1 MSKKGTG
8 SALAPNT
15 ITRTEAYQRVRSA
28 AAQAFADERASR
40 GQRIADFEQNYGS
53 TTDLDESFVR
63 DMRAMATRAHALA
76 ITLGEKKR
84 YDETATPNKA
94 LLNVARVLSG
104 AIGEIEFFL
113 SQRRATSLFVPPSEK
128 DFLIDT
134 YGGKVNDPST
144 WVGLRAQH
152 VVEQTLAGLTIVD
165 DGDPATTVH
174 ALADAAQKACT
185 HARID
190 KQEGDEY
197 EPDSGKCAACGA
209 DFFEVIDNGARR
221 WVDNDVYNFLSGMF
235 LDDDDQ
241 LTVALPAGHTLDEL
255 IATPQNKRD
264 KLATAWEKQ
273 LDAERDQAA

>member
-76 ITLGEKKR
+76 ITLGDRKSR
-84 YDETATPNKA
+84 HDEAVAPNKA
-94 LLNVARVLSG
+94 MQNVARVLAG
-104 AIGEIEFFL
+104 AIGEVEFFL

-128 DFLIDT
+128 DFLVDT
-134 YGGKVNDPST
+134 YGGRVNDPST
-144 WVGLRAQH
+144 WVGPRAQH

-165 DGDPATTVH
+165 DANPAATVH
-174 ALADAAQKACT
+174 ALAGAAQKTCAHT
-185 HARID
+185 KID
-190 KQEGDEY
+190 KNGDGDEY
-197 EPDSGKCAACGA
+197 EPDSGKCVACGA
-209 DFFEVIDNGARR
+209 DFFEVLDNGVPR
-221 WVDNDVYNFLSGMF
+221 WVDNDIFNFLSGMF
-235 LDDDDQ
+235 
-241 LTVALPAGHTLDEL
+241 
-255 IATPQNKRD
+255 
-264 KLATAWEKQ
+264 
-273 LDAERDQAA
+273 